1 MAMVAGHHNP
11 ETPILVATHSQISKP
26 DIRLRPF
33 VEAHWRRAAY
43 EDGRIMRVL
52 ADASSFVLFDL
63 AGERAGSAYVVGT
76 LLRPVLVPL
85 RGEVDRVGITL
96 RPGAV
101 NLLFGIPAG
110 DVRGRVVGLSDISA
124 RFRPS
129 LVEELSAATDFRAR
143 VGVLENWLLGQVER
157 LKPSTLAVHADTNR
171 LFHAVS
177 RGAGPRAL
185 TELTGWN
192 ERKIQRLFLTRFGAS
207 AATIRRLSRF
217 RRSLADLEAGA
228 HPTRAS
234 ASADLGYSD
243 QAHMCRE
250 FREFSG
256 TDIGSL
262 LAERRSVG
270 IVQAAG
276 QRAA

>member
-1 MAMVAGHHNP
+1 M
-11 ETPILVATHSQISKP
+11 ATHSQISEP

-43 EDGRIMRVL
+43 EDGRNMRVL

-85 RGEVDRVGITL
+85 FGDVDRVGITL
-96 RPGAV
+96 RPGAA

-110 DVRGRVVGLSDISA
+110 DLRNRVVGLSDISA

-129 LVEELSAATDFRAR
+129 LVEELSAANDFRAR
-143 VGVLENWLLGQVER
+143 VGVLENWLLGELAR
-157 LKPSTLAVHADTNR
+157 LKPSTFAIHAEAIR
-171 LFHAVS
+171 LFRAVD

-185 TELTGWN
+185 TEITGWN
-192 ERKIQRLFLTRFGAS
+192 ERKLQRFFHTRFGAS
-207 AATIRRLSRF
+207 AATLKRLTRF
-217 RRSLADLEAGA
+217 HRSLAVLEADD
-228 HPTRAS
+228 HPSRAS
-234 ASADLGYSD
+234 VSADFGYSD
-243 QAHMCRE
+243 QAHMSRE
-250 FREFSG
+250 FREFAG

-270 IVQAAG
+270 NVQAAG
-276 QRAA
+276 QHAV